1 MSRPASGTEFRA
13 ASGTAD
19 WRGLYDGATT
29 NVPTGSADVTLELV
43 GEILRATQRLG
54 RQPDLDVRPDGVLV
68 RTHTLGLGLS
78 DDDFAVAQAVSEVV
92 DRLGLTADPVVGQAV
107 MITIDTHDIAAIRP
121 FWQAVLGYDE
131 AGDEDLV
138 DPHGRGPQI
147 WFQQMEPARTGRNR
161 VHVDVMVAPEVAK
174 ARIAAAEAAG
184 GRVTYDAYA
193 PSWWTLTDPEGNEAD
208 IATWEG
214 RG

>member
-1 MSRPASGTEFRA
+1 MSRPASGAEFRA
-13 ASGTAD
+13 ATGTAD

-29 NVPTGSADVTLELV
+29 YVATGSTDLTVELV
-43 GEILRATQRLG
+43 GEILSATQSLG
-54 RQPDLDVRPDGVLV
+54 GPPDLDVRPDGVLV
-68 RTHTLGLGLS
+68 RTHAWGLGLS
-78 DDDFAVAQAVSEVV
+78 DDDIAVAQAVSEVV
-92 DRLGLTADPVVGQAV
+92 DRLGLSADPLVGQAV
-107 MITIDTHDIAAIRP
+107 MITIDAHHIDAIRP
-121 FWQAVLGYDE
+121 FWRAVLGYED
-131 AGDEDLV
+131 AGEEDLV
-138 DPHGRGPQI
+138 DPRGRGPQI
-147 WFQQMEPARTGRNR
+147 WFQQMDPARTGRNR

-174 ARIAAAEAAG
+174 PRIAAAEAAG